1 MTAFLIVG
9 LVGVALLV
17 ASTLLGDLLGMF
29 DIGDGLISGAS
40 LGAGLTF
47 FGVPGYLV
55 LSNNGPLWLA
65 FVLAAVLAAA
75 SMLLISVVTRNLADS
90 SQPDTY
96 EVVGLTGITTEA
108 TTATHGEVK
117 LSHPREINKRL
128 AFSTET
134 LPAGTSVIVTETH
147 GSKVKVTSTE
157 GPRS

>member
-117 LSHPREINKRL
+117 LSHPREINKRI
-128 AFSTET
+128 AFRTET

>member
-9 LVGVALLV
+9 IVGVVLLV
-17 ASTLLGDLLGMF
+17 LSTLLGDLLGMF

-47 FGVPGYLV
+47 FGIPGYLV
-55 LSNNGPLWLA
+55 LSNDGPLWLA
-65 FVLAAVLAAA
+65 FVLAAVLAVA
-75 SMLLISVVTRNLADS
+75 SMVAITTVTRKLSDS

-96 EVVGLTGITTEA
+96 EVIGLPGMTTEK
-108 TTATHGEVK
+108 TSPFYGEVE

-134 LPAGTSVIVTETH
+134 LPAGTSVIVTEVH
-147 GSKVKVTSTE
+147 GSRVKVTSTE